1 MKRLTIAVLAL
12 CLPLLGGCGM
22 LRSGYPR
29 LEQLRV
35 VRVHR
40 LQKED
45 LRRLVGVQLHQA
57 PVEFKGL
64 A

>member
-35 VRVHR
+35 VQTLGVDDTGSGLR
-40 LQKED
+40 LTPHPEPFYF
-45 LRRLVGVQLHQA
+45 A
-57 PVEFKGL
+57 
-64 A
+64 